1 MGDLTVFAREVKE
14 TLGKRMCASFLAN
27 GYKSAVYVPFA
38 ADAAKLALEMI
49 PDGASVGV
57 PGSVTVRQLGLI
69 EKLEAKQCRVYHH
82 WDPDLAP
89 ENRAERLKAENSA
102 DWLVTSS
109 NAMTYDG
116 KMINIDGTG
125 NRVSAMSW
133 GTGSVLYIVSV
144 NKAAP
149 DLTAA
154 LARARD
160 VATPPNALRVG
171 TEEPCVKMGHCV
183 DCKAPNRMCRAVLIL
198 ERATFGRDTHVIIVG
213 EDLGY

>member
-1 MGDLTVFAREVKE
+1 MGDLGLFAREARE
-14 TLGKRMCASFLAN
+14 TLGKRMCAAFLAN
-27 GYKSAVYVPFA
+27 GYRSAVYAPFA

-49 PDGASVGV
+49 PDGVSVGI
-57 PGSVTVRQLGLI
+57 PGSVTARQLGLV
-69 EKLEAKQCRVYHH
+69 EKLEAKKCRVYHH

-89 ENRAERLKAENSA
+89 ENRAERLRAENSS
-102 DWLVTSS
+102 DWFITSS

-125 NRVSAMSW
+125 NRVAAMSW
-133 GTGSVLYIVSV
+133 GTGSVLYIVSL

-149 DLTAA
+149 DLAAA

-160 VATPPNALRVG
+160 IATPANALRVG

-183 DCKAPNRMCRAVLIL
+183 DCKSPDRMCRAVLIL
-198 ERATFGRDTHVIIVG
+198 ERATFGRDTHVILVG
-213 EDLGY
+213 ENLGY